1 MIALLLKLK
10 HRLPFLWRGVEWV
23 NSILFVMLHSRRIM
37 TNARACLQ
45 RYRLDGFAF
54 RLMTTEDAPAVSAF
68 LTRQPDTRMAYF
80 RPHGFDVN
88 SVRRKAMDPAF
99 VIFGVFR
106 DETLVG
112 YFFLR
117 CFWTRKAFVGRAI
130 DREWDRQGIGR
141 VMNQI
146 LYNTAWNSGFRC
158 LTTIS
163 RHNHAV
169 VRSHANNPASRI
181 LGDLPNDY
189 MLVEM
194 TPPDRGAAG
203 RPVRDN
209 VGAE

>member
-23 NSILFVMLHSRRIM
+23 NSILFVTLHSRWII
-37 TNARACLQ
+37 TNARVCLHH
-45 RYRLDGFAF
+45 YRLDGLVF
-54 RLMTTEDAPAVSAF
+54 RLLTPEDAPEVSAF
-68 LTRQPDTRMAYF
+68 LTHQPDTRMAYF
-80 RPHGFDVN
+80 KPHGFDVN
-88 SVRRKAMDPAF
+88 SVRRKAKDPAF
-99 VIFGVFR
+99 VMFGVFR
-106 DETLVG
+106 GNTLVG

-130 DREWDRQGIGR
+130 DQNWDRQGIGR

-146 LYNTAWNSGFRC
+146 LYNTAWDSGFRC

-194 TPPDRGAAG
+194 TRPDRRAAG
-203 RPVRDN
+203 RRLRGN